1 MSLLARESRRR
12 RLGIFASERYLA
24 THRPLRSLDDM
35 QDHDIIG
42 HTSDFSGFQ
51 SERRGQLP
59 LFTQFSAAAAKRS
72 VLRVTPLANH
82 FAAAAHDLGL
92 AFLAV
97 PFALAEGLVR
107 VLPQENATLDV
118 WLLRRKESDL
128 RKLTKEVRR
137 FLEGE
142 FANSRNYGRQAAGS
156 HKGGPCCFAE
166 PQPPLYVSSH
176 RSRSNR
182 GRNAQACQERRAA
195 CTCRKSFMLILRLT
209 RHVVRASS
217 RRGPAKLSRCIGG
230 DHAGAASAG
239 VEAAPTL
246 NLRR

>member
-1 MSLLARESRRR
+1 MRDALSRRVVRVVIGSRSLLVLSTTEGLIEHWLLPRVAKLRQLNG
-12 RLGIFASERYLA
+12 RLNLEVISSLQQQSIATNDLDFVIRMGDPGENELVGKRVATAAFGIFASERYLA

-107 VLPQENATLDV
+107 VLPQENATLNV

-142 FANSRNYGRQAAGS
+142 FANSQEWLAG
-156 HKGGPCCFAE
+156 E
-166 PQPPLYVSSH
+166 TQL
-176 RSRSNR
+176 
-182 GRNAQACQERRAA
+182 
-195 CTCRKSFMLILRLT
+195 RK
-209 RHVVRASS
+209 AS
-217 RRGPAKLSRCIGG
+217 RRKP
-230 DHAGAASAG
+230 
-239 VEAAPTL
+239 
-246 NLRR
+246 